1 MIFPLGGLLIGA
13 LLGAMMARMRGG
25 KPLDLAQWAAALA
38 IIGGIIGLVILIV
51 IDRMMAC
58 GAGC

>member
-13 LLGAMMARMRGG
+13 LLGAVMARMRGG
-25 KPLDLAQWAAALA
+25 KLLDLAQWAAALA
-38 IIGGIIGLVILIV
+38 IFGGIIGLVILIV

>member
-1 MIFPLGGLLIGA
+1 MIFPLGGLVIGA
-13 LLGAMMARMRGG
+13 VLGAVMARMRGG
-25 KPLDLAQWAAALA
+25 KALDLAQWAGALA
-38 IIGGIIGLVILIV
+38 IIGGIIGLIVLIV